1 VSSSTEA
8 SKRASSKTSKPAG
21 RASTS
26 FVRRLLADT
35 RGTATTETVIMLPMF
50 IIVWGCIFFVFVF
63 FQRTI
68 EMRSLTRRDTWLYAY
83 TSCETNPGGGTEL
96 SAPDEARPIDL
107 GSMASTVMRFLPGFT
122 IGRSSGARTA
132 SVSRPQVLGGGSIG
146 LRDRM
151 WVLCNEQ
158 PASVLS
164 TVIDLAREFVGS
176 FF

>member
-1 VSSSTEA
+1 MSSSTESA
-8 SKRASSKTSKPAG
+8 TSSESSTSSKPV
-21 RASTS
+21 RPRTS

-83 TSCETNPGGGTEL
+83 TSCVTDPGNGTEL
-96 SAPDEARPIDL
+96 SAPDEARPINL
-107 GSMASTVMRFLPGFT
+107 GSMASTIMRFLPGFT
-122 IGRSSGARTA
+122 IQRSSGARTA

-151 WVLCNEQ
+151 WVLCNEEPQ
-158 PASVLS
+158 SVLGMVAS
-164 TVIDLAREFVGS
+164 LAGEFAS
-176 FF
+176 SLL